1 MPTNTISVIITKKGD
16 KDIEGLTDSNK
27 PNRLCPK
34 RAGKLKKFLES
45 NTLLNQEWI
54 MEPKKKVKD
63 ILSEVAGKEKI
74 EIERFVRYKVGEG
87 V

>member
-1 MPTNTISVIITKKGD
+1 MNIKVYGADWCSDCI
-16 KDIEGLTDSNK
+16 N
-27 PNRLCPK
+27 
-34 RAGKLKKFLES
+34 AKKFLES